1 MAKVLFVCLGNICR
15 SPAAEAYFRH
25 HVQARGLDH
34 AFAIDSAGTGDCWW
48 WAGEAADAR
57 MRSAAQ
63 KLGVLIDSRATQ
75 IAPSDADADLIVVM
89 DKANLKDV
97 TNLSWID
104 SSRVRCLLEFH
115 PESSRTEVPDP
126 YYDGAEAFD
135 LVLDLVDT
143 ATSALLDYLE
153 ERGLD

>member
-1 MAKVLFVCLGNICR
+1 MTHILFVCLGNICR
-15 SPAAEAYFRH
+15 SPAAEAYFRY

-34 AFAIDSAGTGDCWW
+34 AFAIDSAGTGGWH
-48 WAGEAADAR
+48 AGEAADAR

-63 KLGVLIDSRATQ
+63 QRGVRIDSRARK
-75 IAPSDADADLIVVM
+75 ISSSDADADLIVVM
-89 DKANLKDV
+89 DKTNLKDV
-97 TNLSWID
+97 KNLPWID
-104 SSRVRCLLEFH
+104 VSRVRCLLEFH
-115 PESSRTEVPDP
+115 PEPSRTEVPDP
-126 YYDGAEAFD
+126 YYDGVEAFD

>member
-1 MAKVLFVCLGNICR
+1 MTNILFVCLGNICR
-15 SPAAEAYFRH
+15 SPAAEAYFRY

-34 AFAIDSAGTGDCWW
+34 AFAIDSAGTGGWH
-48 WAGEAADAR
+48 AGEAADAR

-63 KLGVLIDSRATQ
+63 QRGVRIDSRARK
-75 IAPSDADADLIVVM
+75 ISSSDADADLIVVM
-89 DKANLKDV
+89 DKTNLKDV
-97 TNLSWID
+97 KNLPWID
-104 SSRVRCLLEFH
+104 VSRVRCLLEFH
-115 PESSRTEVPDP
+115 PEPSRTEVPDP
-126 YYDGAEAFD
+126 YYDGVEAFD

>member
-1 MAKVLFVCLGNICR
+1 MTNILFVCLGNICR
-15 SPAAEAYFRH
+15 SPAAEAYFRY

-34 AFAIDSAGTGDCWW
+34 AFAIDSAGTGGWH
-48 WAGEAADAR
+48 AGEAADAR

-63 KLGVLIDSRATQ
+63 QRGVRIDSRARK
-75 IAPSDADADLIVVM
+75 ISSSDADADLIVVM
-89 DKANLKDV
+89 DKTNLKDV
-97 TNLSWID
+97 KNLPWID
-104 SSRVRCLLEFH
+104 VSRVRCLLEFH
-115 PESSRTEVPDP
+115 PEPSRTEVPDP
-126 YYDGAEAFD
+126 YYDGAEAFE

>member
-1 MAKVLFVCLGNICR
+1 MANILFVCLGNICR

-34 AFAIDSAGTGDCWW
+34 AFAIDSAGTGGWH
-48 WAGEAADAR
+48 AGEPADAR
-57 MRSAAQ
+57 MKSAAR
-63 KLGVLIDSRATQ
+63 KRGVQIESQARQ
-75 IAPSDADADLIVVM
+75 IASTDADADLIVVM
-89 DKANLKDV
+89 DEANLKDV
-97 TNLSWID
+97 RDLPWID
-104 SSRVRCLLEFH
+104 ASRVRCLLEFH

-143 ATSALLDYLE
+143 ATAALLDYLE

>member
-1 MAKVLFVCLGNICR
+1 MANILFVCLGNICR

-34 AFAIDSAGTGDCWW
+34 AFAIDSAGTGGWH
-48 WAGEAADAR
+48 AGEPADAR
-57 MRSAAQ
+57 MKSAAR
-63 KLGVLIDSRATQ
+63 KRGVHIESQARK
-75 IAPSDADADLIVVM
+75 IASTDADADFIVVM
-89 DKANLKDV
+89 DEANLKDV
-97 TNLSWID
+97 TDLPWID
-104 SSRVRCLLEFH
+104 ASRVRCLLEFH

-143 ATSALLDYLE
+143 ATAALLDYLE
-153 ERGLD
+153 ERVLD